1 MLRVALAGC
10 SEGPGM
16 GRHRERKEGGRAV
29 AGEIDRALFE
39 KAIEVTATALRG
51 AMGGQGSQPP
61 TYAAELFRE
70 VWGALKEAAGDLPE
84 RSKPGF

>member
-1 MLRVALAGC
+1 M
-10 SEGPGM
+10 
-16 GRHRERKEGGRAV
+16 
-29 AGEIDRALFE
+29 AGEFDRTLFE

-61 TYAAELFRE
+61 TYAAELFKE
-70 VWGALKEAAGDLPE
+70 VWGALKEAAGELPE